1 MSAVHSENVSPPLF
15 YSLLTCSLHFRLLS
29 FLFLT
34 FHFPLFF
41 SRFRSEKVLAINA
54 DKRSCFTTSF
64 ILEFFTASSCSLCVA
79 RLWVTFDMPTLAP
92 LWMIEAIFQNGPGY
106 IIVSLVVSIR
116 CPSAEPDHRIGL
128 AGQQFNRL
136 CRPGLQHSLLD
147 HYQLPMNKWM
157 NERTYTKRKLK
168 LHVTKIASLCYRH
181 CWWNSESLLMYKD
194 KVLIILILLHF
205 LKINPL
211 DQFILYVN
219 TSFISFFLYF
229 FCLSHYISF
238 QLIGALVIAYWN
250 TLRLLFLESFQIK
263 IYTQKKETKK
273 IWQFILCVRV
283 YVRSECLYFSLPILL
298 LCLFCFFLK
307 INSY

>member
-1 MSAVHSENVSPPLF
+1 
-15 YSLLTCSLHFRLLS
+15 
-29 FLFLT
+29 
-34 FHFPLFF
+34 
-41 SRFRSEKVLAINA
+41 
-54 DKRSCFTTSF
+54 
-64 ILEFFTASSCSLCVA
+64 
-79 RLWVTFDMPTLAP
+79 
-92 LWMIEAIFQNGPGY
+92 
-106 IIVSLVVSIR
+106 
-116 CPSAEPDHRIGL
+116 
-128 AGQQFNRL
+128 
-136 CRPGLQHSLLD
+136 
-147 HYQLPMNKWM
+147 
-157 NERTYTKRKLK
+157 
-168 LHVTKIASLCYRH
+168 
-181 CWWNSESLLMYKD
+181 MYKD

-211 DQFILYVN
+211 DQFILYFI